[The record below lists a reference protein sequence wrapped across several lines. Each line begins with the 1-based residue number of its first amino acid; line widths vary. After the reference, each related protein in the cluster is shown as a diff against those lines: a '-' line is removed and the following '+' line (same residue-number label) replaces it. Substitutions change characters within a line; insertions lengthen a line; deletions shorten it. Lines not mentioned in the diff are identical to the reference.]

1 MKRLVLVAVLAAAL
15 LVLFAGTALADG
27 PWGYA
32 GNYGYG
38 NMGYGGGYNSGYM
51 GGGYGGM
58 YGGYYPYMP
67 YNCCCYVYC
76 CNNYTPPKQTYY
88 PHKMRG
94 GYGQMGYGG
103 GYGMNAGYGW

>member
-27 PWGYA
+27 PYGYA
-32 GNYGYG
+32 GNYG

-51 GGGYGGM
+51 GGGYGGW

-67 YNCCCYVYC
+67 NYCCYCNVYC
-76 CNNYTPPKQTYY
+76 CNNYPPKQTYY